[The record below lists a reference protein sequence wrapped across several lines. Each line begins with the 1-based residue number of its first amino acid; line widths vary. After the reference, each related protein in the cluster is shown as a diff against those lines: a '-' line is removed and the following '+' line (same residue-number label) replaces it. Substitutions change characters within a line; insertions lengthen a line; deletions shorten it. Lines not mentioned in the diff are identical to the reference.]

1 MYYVVIFRSYA
12 KKFFSRS
19 LIIYD
24 KMPFRVDTCT
34 FKKEERDRKR
44 LCRFVCMS
52 LMVAEISLRF
62 FTFIVSLWCFSL
74 SSFLFPE
81 LTSIP

>member
-12 KKFFSRS
+12 KKILNRS
-19 LIIYD
+19 LILDD
-24 KMPFRVDTCT
+24 KMPFGVDTCT
-34 FKKEERDRKR
+34 FKEERERKR
-44 LCRFVCMS
+44 LRRFVFMS
-52 LMVAEISLRF
+52 LMIAEISLRF

>member
-1 MYYVVIFRSYA
+1 MP
-12 KKFFSRS
+12 KKILNRS
-19 LIIYD
+19 LILDD

-34 FKKEERDRKR
+34 FKEEEERGNVSVD
-44 LCRFVCMS
+44 LS
-52 LMVAEISLRF
+52 LRASQMIDEISLRF
-62 FTFIVSLWCFSL
+62 FTRKFMVSLCCFSL